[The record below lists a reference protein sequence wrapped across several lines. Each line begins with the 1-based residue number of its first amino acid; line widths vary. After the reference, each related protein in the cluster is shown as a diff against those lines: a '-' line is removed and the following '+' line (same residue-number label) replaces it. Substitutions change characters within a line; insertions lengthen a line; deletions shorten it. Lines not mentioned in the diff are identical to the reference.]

1 MFWIFQILNYLVFP
15 SCDFN
20 CQNLKEME
28 DAKPHE
34 KFLRFNKVETN
45 GKQVVDDEGDI
56 PLQTFLSILEQTD
69 FDE

>member
-1 MFWIFQILNYLVFP
+1 MFWILQILNYLVFP

-20 CQNLKEME
+20 CQKLKEIE
-28 DAKPHE
+28 DVKPHE
-34 KFLRFNKVETN
+34 KFLRFNQVETN